1 MRKTIRGIC
10 PGVSAS
16 PGTATLAIFLH
27 SGAYDRV
34 HQGLSIAASGAAL
47 GRRVDIYFFW
57 WALERL
63 LTDRLDEPDF
73 PDREDVA
80 SRFEARGLPTLRT
93 LLSHLRASGQVSLV
107 ACTGSLA
114 ALGLTPAQA
123 EGRVDTLLG
132 WTAILARTA
141 GLTDRFY
148 L

>member
-1 MRKTIRGIC
+1 ML
-10 PGVSAS
+10 AS
-16 PGTATLAIFLH
+16 PESATLAIFLH
-27 SGAYDRV
+27 SGAYDRL
-34 HQGLSIAASGAAL
+34 HQGLSIAAAGAAL

-73 PDREDVA
+73 PEREEVA
-80 SRFEARGLPTLRT
+80 ARFEARGLP
-93 LLSHLRASGQVSLV
+93 SLRALLHHVRDSGQVTLV

-114 ALGLTPAQA
+114 ALGLTPREA
-123 EGRVDTLLG
+123 EGRVDTVLG
-132 WTAILARTA
+132 WTSILSRTA